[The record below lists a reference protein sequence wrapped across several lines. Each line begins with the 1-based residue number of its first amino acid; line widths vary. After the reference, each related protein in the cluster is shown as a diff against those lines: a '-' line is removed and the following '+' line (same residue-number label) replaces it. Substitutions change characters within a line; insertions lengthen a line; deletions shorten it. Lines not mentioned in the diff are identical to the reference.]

1 MCVYFI
7 YFIGL
12 VKNYNFINKSLLKK
26 KNCISKELDVQV
38 SQNGA
43 LTVHYGVV
51 EITVNVTKM
60 FKKFCWTYLLIWG
73 HVTDQLF

>member
-26 KNCISKELDVQV
+26 KKLHFKRV
-38 SQNGA
+38 
-43 LTVHYGVV
+43 
-51 EITVNVTKM
+51 KM
-60 FKKFCWTYLLIWG
+60 YRCPKMA
-73 HVTDQLF
+73 H